1 MIIKQKQTTNLM
13 RTTRFF
19 QGLTLTTFSMG
30 VFNTIR
36 GKKTSVLESEIN
48 KHEAKYEELNNKY
61 TSLLENNVSKL
72 ETEREILEE
81 SNNLRKEVEVLDQ
94 KLRNSVEIK
103 RELQSKYSENSEDP
117 AIIEQIQEVVS
128 TDVEIQN
135 MYESVN
141 TKFDSFIN
149 KINTLLNNSGNKS
162 QYFDSLQSFFEGLNY
177 QQNLAVVHISGS
189 LFILFSLINLISIFY
204 GEKLILFFDLENRF
218 PKIAK
223 FIQIRRKF
231 QQYYLLMNIGIIT
244 IVLLLIIYINIIEF
258 MSYIK

>member
-1 MIIKQKQTTNLM
+1 M

-30 VFNTIR
+30 VFNTLR

-48 KHEAKYEELNNKY
+48 KQEAKYSELNNKY
-61 TSLLENNVSKL
+61 TSLLEKNLNKL
-72 ETEREILEE
+72 ENEREIIEE
-81 SNNLRKEVEVLDQ
+81 SNKLKQDVEVLEL

-103 RELQSKYSENSEDP
+103 RELQAKYSENSGDT
-117 AIIEQIQEVVS
+117 AITEKIQEIIS
-128 TDVEIQN
+128 TGEEIQN

-141 TKFDSFIN
+141 NKFDSFIN
-149 KINTLLNNSGNKS
+149 KINTLLNNSNNKS

-177 QQNLAVVHISGS
+177 EQNLAIVHISGS
-189 LFILFSLINLISIFY
+189 MFIFFCLISIISIFY
-204 GEKLILFFDLENRF
+204 GEKLIIFFDLENRF

-223 FIQIRRKF
+223 FIKIRRKF
-231 QQYYLLMNIGIIT
+231 QQYYFFINIGLII
-244 IVLLLIIYINIIEF
+244 IVLAIIIYLNIIEF